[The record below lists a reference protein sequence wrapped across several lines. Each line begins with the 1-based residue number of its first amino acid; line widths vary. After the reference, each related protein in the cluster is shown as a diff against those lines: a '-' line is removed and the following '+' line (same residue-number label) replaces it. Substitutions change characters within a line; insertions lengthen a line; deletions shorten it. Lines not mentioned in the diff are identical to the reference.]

1 MRITLDVPASAGVLE
16 GTLEGLVCAN
26 IELLDRSPLPP
37 LYRSGVRYK
46 RERPG
51 RERWQTCEQVYSTR
65 RGDCEDLAAWRVAEL
80 RRAGEVGALVIVT
93 KTGPH
98 LWHVRV
104 LRESGRIEDPSA
116 MLGME

>member
-51 RERWQTCEQVYSTR
+51 RERWQTCEQVFTNR
-65 RGDCEDLAAWRVAEL
+65 EGDCEDLAAWRVAEL
-80 RRAGEVGALVIVT
+80 RRAGEASAVVIVT

-104 LRESGRIEDPSA
+104 MRANGNIEDPSA